1 MKYKIV
7 SLWISFIPWKTLRLS
22 TWRDAETAPR
32 SFLRLVKFWWAEE
45 DNVINFIHV
54 SKHVKVRCSN
64 DIISYPDLTLSLE
77 ISSDRVRSG
86 YEISND
92 KDV

>member
-1 MKYKIV
+1 M
-7 SLWISFIPWKTLRLS
+7 
-22 TWRDAETAPR
+22 
-32 SFLRLVKFWWAEE
+32 
-45 DNVINFIHV
+45 
-54 SKHVKVRCSN
+54 KVRCSN

>member
-22 TWRDAETAPR
+22 TWRDAETAPK

-54 SKHVKVRCSN
+54 SKHVKVR
-64 DIISYPDLTLSLE
+64 
-77 ISSDRVRSG
+77 R
-86 YEISND
+86 SND